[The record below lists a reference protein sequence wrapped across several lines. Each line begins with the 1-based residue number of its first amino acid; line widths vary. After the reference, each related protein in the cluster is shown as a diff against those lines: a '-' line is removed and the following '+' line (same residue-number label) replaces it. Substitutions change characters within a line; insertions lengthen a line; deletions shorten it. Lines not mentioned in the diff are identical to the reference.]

1 MRDLLTIGETM
12 AAFASYE
19 KMPLRYAHNFGMRI
33 AGAESNTAMGLAK
46 LGFESSWVSKVG
58 DDEFGAFIVNQIR
71 SEGVDT
77 SSVVK
82 DKEHSTGVMFKET
95 TAGETRVYYYR
106 ENSAA
111 SHMTKDDISEDLIK
125 QFRMVHMSGITPIL
139 SPECMELTNEVFRI
153 AKENNIK
160 ISFDPNI
167 RKKLW
172 KDRCFVEEI
181 RSFVLQ
187 ANIILIGLD
196 EAEVLF
202 QTKDHEAIFDILFQ
216 QGCAEYVG
224 LKDGAN
230 GSWVADKETYI
241 KVEPH
246 ACKCI
251 DPIGA
256 GDAYNS
262 GFIAAVLKGS
272 SLKAIGKMAS
282 VSGAL
287 ATETTGDI
295 EGYPS
300 KEHMDHVLNHTDEIY
315 R

>member
-1 MRDLLTIGETM
+1 M
-12 AAFASYE
+12 AAFTAYE

-46 LGFESSWVSKVG
+46 LGFQSSWISKVG
-58 DDEFGAFIVNQIR
+58 EDEFGAFIVNQIR

-77 SSVVK
+77 SGVVK
-82 DKEHSTGVMFKET
+82 DNIHSTGVMFKET
-95 TAGETRVYYYR
+95 TASETRVYYYR

-111 SHMTKDDISEDLIK
+111 SHMSKEDITEEMIK
-125 QFRMVHMSGITPIL
+125 GFRMVHMSGITPVL
-139 SPECMELTNEVFRI
+139 SESCAQLTEEVFRI
-153 AKENNIK
+153 SKKYNVK

-172 KDRCFVEEI
+172 KDKCFTEEI
-181 RSFVLQ
+181 KRFTLS

-196 EAEVLF
+196 EADVLF
-202 QTKDHEAIFDILFQ
+202 GTKDYQEILRILFE

-230 GSWVADKETYI
+230 GSWVADKERYV
-241 KVEPH
+241 KVEPYP
-246 ACKCI
+246 CNCVE
-251 DPIGA
+251 PIGA

-262 GFIAAVLKGS
+262 GFIAAVLKGC
-272 SLKAIGKMAS
+272 SLEDIGRMAS

-300 KEHMDHVLNHTDEIY
+300 KDAMDHILNCTSEIF

>member
-1 MRDLLTIGETM
+1 M
-12 AAFASYE
+12 AAFTAYE

-46 LGFESSWVSKVG
+46 LGFKSSWISKVG
-58 DDEFGAFIVNQIR
+58 EDEFGAFIVNQIR

-77 SSVVK
+77 SEVIR

-95 TAGETRVYYYR
+95 TASETRVYYYR
-106 ENSAA
+106 EDSAA
-111 SHMTKDDISEDLIK
+111 SHMSKVDVSEDIIK
-125 QFRMVHMSGITPIL
+125 QFRMVHMSGITPVL
-139 SPECMELTNEVFRI
+139 SEVCMELTEEVFQL
-153 AKENNIK
+153 AKKNHVK

-172 KDRCFVEEI
+172 KDQCFQAQI
-181 RSFVLQ
+181 KNFTLK

-196 EAEVLF
+196 EAN
-202 QTKDHEAIFDILFQ
+202 ILF
-216 QGCAEYVG
+216 GTKEPKEILRILFEEGSAEYVG

-230 GSWVADKETYI
+230 GSWVADQNRTI
-241 KVEPH
+241 KAEPY
-246 ACKCI
+246 KCNCI
-251 DPIGA
+251 EPIGA

-262 GFIAAVLKGS
+262 GFIAGVLKGC
-272 SLKAIGKMAS
+272 SLEDIGKMAS
-282 VSGAL
+282 ISGAL

-300 KEHMDHVLNHTDEIY
+300 QDTMEHILNHTDEIY